1 MPPFFHLCL
10 LRAEAS
16 QMQPALQFLEQLA
29 KMCAGFSQHNSLPIE
44 QLGPL
49 PAPMEK
55 RAGKYR
61 VQLLLKAEK
70 RGNLQALLSQLCIE
84 LDTMK
89 LPRSVRFSID
99 VDPQDLV

>member
-1 MPPFFHLCL
+1 M
-10 LRAEAS
+10 RG
-16 QMQPALQFLEQLA
+16 ALQFLEVIAHFCRNFTQ
-29 KMCAGFSQHNSLPIE
+29 QHALPIE

-61 VQLLLKAEK
+61 VQLLLKTDK
-70 RGNLQALLSQLCIE
+70 RGKLQALLSHLCAE
-84 LDTMK
+84 LETMK
-89 LPRSVRFSID
+89 LPRTVRFSID

>member
-1 MPPFFHLCL
+1 
-10 LRAEAS
+10 
-16 QMQPALQFLEQLA
+16 MQPALQFLDGIAQF
-29 KMCAGFSQHNSLPIE
+29 CQSFSAHNSLPIE

-61 VQLLLKAEK
+61 VQLLLKTDK
-70 RGNLQALLSQLCIE
+70 RGNLQALLSSLCAE
-84 LDTMK
+84 LESMK

>member
-1 MPPFFHLCL
+1 LCL

-16 QMQPALQFLEQLA
+16 EMRPALQLLEQIA
-29 KMCAGFSQHNSLPIE
+29 EFCRNFSQHNSLPIE

-55 RAGKYR
+55 RASKYR
-61 VQLLLKAEK
+61 VQLLLKTDK
-70 RGNLQALLSQLCIE
+70 RGKLQSLLSQLCAQLE
-84 LDTMK
+84 SMK
-89 LPRSVRFSID
+89 IPRSIRFSID

>member
-1 MPPFFHLCL
+1 
-10 LRAEAS
+10 
-16 QMQPALQFLEQLA
+16 
-29 KMCAGFSQHNSLPIE
+29 
-44 QLGPL
+44 PL

-89 LPRSVRFSID
+89 LPRSVRLSID